1 MTDMSEFKN
10 NRAMPLQKKNYI
22 FESYSIKL
30 SYKLNE
36 YLTKHK
42 YI

>member
-10 NRAMPLQKKNYI
+10 NRAMPLQKKIYI
-22 FESYSIKL
+22 FESYSITL
-30 SYKLNE
+30 SHILNE
-36 YLTKHK
+36 YLKKHK